1 MSGKF
6 IHNFTK
12 GSILLYLK
20 NRIKFFSLPK
30 TYLITVEDWTNDKE
44 KILKIVLKEFN
55 KSKFLAIRSS
65 SINED
70 QKKFS
75 QAGKYY
81 SELFVNSKNISKIT
95 TSINKV
101 ISKYE
106 TKNLNKNQIIIQ
118 EMILNT
124 DISGVIFSRESN
136 TNAPYYVINYD
147 KLLDE

>member
-81 SELFVNSKNISKIT
+81 SELFVGSKNISKIT
-95 TSINKV
+95 RFTFFHGLLK
-101 ISKYE
+101 
-106 TKNLNKNQIIIQ
+106 Q
-118 EMILNT
+118 EVFL
-124 DISGVIFSRESN
+124 
-136 TNAPYYVINYD
+136 
-147 KLLDE
+147 